1 MYDISA
7 GEFNV
12 CVREVYAKITKIN
25 KNLSSTRPEVFIT
38 ERERFELSETLW
50 NR

>member
-1 MYDISA
+1 MEKNKCTMYDISA

-25 KNLSSTRPEVFIT
+25 KIFRQLDQKY
-38 ERERFELSETLW
+38 L
-50 NR
+50 

>member
-12 CVREVYAKITKIN
+12 CVREVYVFFLSTK
-25 KNLSSTRPEVFIT
+25 PESVICDK
-38 ERERFELSETLW
+38 LDGA
-50 NR
+50 

>member
-12 CVREVYAKITKIN
+12 CVREVYAKF
-25 KNLSSTRPEVFIT
+25 LSTRPESVICDKFDGA
-38 ERERFELSETLW
+38 
-50 NR
+50 

>member
-25 KNLSSTRPEVFIT
+25 KIFRQLDQSIYYVM
-38 ERERFELSETLW
+38 
-50 NR
+50 